1 MTSTDPAT
9 WQRWLPNALTLGRVA
24 LGVVFFVLLAVWR
37 PGGATSGI
45 DAWLLAAMGLFV
57 AAAVTDALD
66 GYLAR
71 RWGVVS
77 LFGRIMDPF
86 ADKVLVIGAFVMLCG
101 GEFAGRTGIAAWMA
115 VVILARELLVTSI
128 RGAYESRGVDF
139 SATTSGK
146 LKMVLQCV
154 CVPVVLL
161 ALAVRPTA
169 GDGSAWLDPIAKWTV
184 WATVGV
190 TAWSGLPYV
199 MRAVRQSARMQ
210 G

>member
-1 MTSTDPAT
+1 MNRGTTPN
-9 WQRWLPNALTLGRVA
+9 WQRRLPNALTLGRVA
-24 LGVVFFVLLAVWR
+24 LGIVFFVVLATWR
-37 PGGATSGI
+37 PRGGAEADG
-45 DAWLLAAMGLFV
+45 WLLAAAVLFI
-57 AAAVTDALD
+57 AAALTDALD
-66 GYLAR
+66 GHLAR

-77 LFGRIMDPF
+77 LFGRVMDPF

-101 GEFAGRTGIAAWMA
+101 GEFAGRAGIEAWMA
-115 VVILARELLVTSI
+115 VIVLARELLVTSI

-154 CVPVVLL
+154 CVPTVLV
-161 ALAVRPTA
+161 AMAMRPA
-169 GDGSAWLDPIAKWTV
+169 GGNGTTWLDPIARWTV